1 MVLPKAVNPARR
13 ILSPHG
19 AGTSA
24 PGLFAH
30 SRFACTARAMELLA
44 DPFTLAMAVLAV
56 IVLGLAKGGLAGL
69 GALATPLLA
78 LAIAPASA
86 AALLL
91 PVLLVQDV
99 VSVWSYRRTWS
110 GWIIGWMLP
119 GALVGVVLASLF
131 AAAVPEDAVLL
142 ALGLITALFGLYRLW
157 AERGGRIV
165 AASNSPG
172 WVGTLFGAA
181 CGFTSQ
187 IAHAGGP
194 PFQMWVTP
202 RRLPHETFV
211 GTSSITFAAI
221 NWMKVP
227 SYLALGSFNRAV
239 LEAAGL
245 LMPLAIAA
253 TFAGVWMVRRMDS
266 ARFYTLVYLL
276 MIALGLRLTWQA
288 LL

>member
-1 MVLPKAVNPARR
+1 
-13 ILSPHG
+13 
-19 AGTSA
+19 
-24 PGLFAH
+24 
-30 SRFACTARAMELLA
+30 MELLA

-131 AAAVPEDAVLL
+131 AAAVPEDKVRL

-202 RRLPHETFV
+202 RRLPHQTFV

-253 TFAGVWMVRRMDS
+253 TFAGVWLVRRMDS

-276 MIALGLRLTWQA
+276 MIGLGLRLTWQA
-288 LL
+288 LA

>member
-1 MVLPKAVNPARR
+1 
-13 ILSPHG
+13 
-19 AGTSA
+19 
-24 PGLFAH
+24 
-30 SRFACTARAMELLA
+30 MELLA
-44 DPFTLAMAVLAV
+44 DPFTLTMAALAV

-78 LAIAPASA
+78 LAMAPTSA

-99 VSVWSYRRTWS
+99 ISAWSYRRTWS
-110 GWIIGWMLP
+110 GWIVGWMLP
-119 GALVGVVLASLF
+119 GAVLGVILASLF
-131 AAAVPEDAVLL
+131 AASVPANTVLL

-157 AERGGRIV
+157 VERGGRIV
-165 AASNSPG
+165 TASDSPG
-172 WVGTLFGAA
+172 WVGTLCGAA

-194 PFQMWVTP
+194 PFQMWVAP

-227 SYLALGSFNRAV
+227 SYLALGSLNPTI
-239 LEAAGL
+239 LEAAGV

-253 TFAGVWMVRRMDS
+253 TFAGVWLVRRMDS
-266 ARFYTLVYLL
+266 ARFYRLVYLL
-276 MIALGLRLTWQA
+276 MTGLGLRLVWQA
-288 LL
+288 LA